1 MDFIYYKIGKKKELN
16 DEREQR
22 AMMLVQADV
31 VNCVQLNVFITLNSM
46 VRILV
51 CQFNVLNA
59 SMCLCSY

>member
-16 DEREQR
+16 DEGEQR

-51 CQFNVLNA
+51 CQFNA
-59 SMCLCSY
+59 SIKCKCVSL